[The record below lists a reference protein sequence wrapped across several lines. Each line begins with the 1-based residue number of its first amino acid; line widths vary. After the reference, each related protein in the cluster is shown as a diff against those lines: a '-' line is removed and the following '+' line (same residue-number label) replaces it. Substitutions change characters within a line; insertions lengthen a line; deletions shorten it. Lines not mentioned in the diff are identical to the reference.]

1 MIGLIQFQE
10 SWEASW
16 CVVVEK
22 QTHRAIGQRG
32 SQLSTSRVFPK
43 GSNDTWANIRKSL
56 LHQKAHTITHYT
68 ALVEYWGWNWL
79 DIHMLFVQMYF
90 AWNVRGKYISALLD
104 FCAAACLFIVHIV
117 GSWLVVNQASRVI
130 VAQAPLC
137 IVSLRPPLSTHRFNV
152 DTSWI
157 ILPLGSCI
165 VAGCRKSSQLLQ
177 AFQAVVAEKLPL
189 GFNCLFE
196 NTNSWC

>member
-10 SWEASW
+10 SWEASR

-68 ALVEYWGWNWL
+68 ALLRLSWVLGMKLPWHSHVVRPNVICLECQRQ
-79 DIHMLFVQMYF
+79 IYF
-90 AWNVRGKYISALLD
+90 
-104 FCAAACLFIVHIV
+104 CT
-117 GSWLVVNQASRVI
+117 SWL
-130 VAQAPLC
+130 LC
-137 IVSLRPPLSTHRFNV
+137 GCLSFHCTHCWVLIGRQSSLSSDRRSGAALHCVSVSAFVHSPFQCWH
-152 DTSWI
+152 
-157 ILPLGSCI
+157 
-165 VAGCRKSSQLLQ
+165 QLDHFATGL
-177 AFQAVVAEKLPL
+177 LHCGRML
-189 GFNCLFE
+189 
-196 NTNSWC
+196 